1 MIGLN
6 KFCHMSKILLA
17 LKIHNFEQLYIKSK
31 LSFLNSIKNNNISL
45 YIFKKLNIN
54 KSITK
59 KSKSF
64 KNDIKFIVSYFKTD
78 IETIFADPTFYK
90 NKLKK
95 NTFNDENGIVD
106 SITTCFNHFKSPKYR
121 KILNP

>member
-1 MIGLN
+1 M
-6 KFCHMSKILLA
+6 KCS
-17 LKIHNFEQLYIKSK
+17 
-31 LSFLNSIKNNNISL
+31 SIK
-45 YIFKKLNIN
+45 
-54 KSITK
+54 TK

-106 SITTCFNHFKSPKYR
+106 SITTCINHFKSPKYR
-121 KILNP
+121 KILNDLINPYFLKDDIESLTRVFHSILIRLENPTI